1 MRAQKQTQRRYY
13 KYSDTPVAINPDGL
27 ITTNT
32 GGNGWVIY
40 TYGGNYGELY
50 LMLNP
55 RANTSYPRWQTGS
68 PNVYACFKTPK
79 KCILTSYTTYQR
91 CDGKNT
97 GRICNHWK
105 IVGYNSFNDMVNLYN
120 GTVIDDNTWP
130 SKAKDSS
137 KTVDLSSNT
146 NGFQYYSIH
155 MISNFAGSSY
165 CSMGNTLFYAR
176 ELEQGTENNYDYY
189 EDVDCIGVLNKQV
202 NNQGIYYT
210 PRDPNVDKIRPHT
223 LQGLKPVGNVRMI
236 SGVATNF
243 SLNNYLKVDKPF
255 TPGTSQWEK
264 QLVFKVDYPG
274 SSIDFAIDNG
284 LKSDWVFPKLTVR
297 TTSDTTLQFQPCLSS
312 NGTNWD
318 IHSTR
323 YSVNFDYSKKAY
335 IKLKFTGT
343 QYILSFK
350 QEGDADFTVLATITN
365 SNIIYQPADNL
376 GFSLGADISSG
387 SQWESYFRG
396 VIYYDE
402 CYFKIGDKYTYC
414 GEMPFGTRSFG
425 ITDYAIEKG
434 PVNYAYVGTPS
445 VVNGLLSG
453 CTSTNYVTTDTI
465 FETKDYDWEIITKIK
480 FDSFPAV
487 QTILSFVNGN
497 TRSVQ
502 LSMKDDG
509 HVRWYLSSDGTSN
522 NIASGTT
529 SSIVYATDT
538 WYYFKLTYSSTQGY
552 YAYSSTDK
560 VNWTQ
565 CLYNEST
572 TPIFQKSKLS
582 FGYNFSSYPEPLTN
596 GALDLNETTIKID
609 NWYWFGGANLIWANP
624 NIYLQSD
631 GLGQYIQTNIQATGD
646 TEIST
651 SFSVAQTETLS
662 SIFSSRTSYNTANF
676 GLSSREQGVLTA
688 YYNKSNI
695 DIPNFIVQPNRR
707 TYIDMIK
714 NNISV
719 DNTSYGSIDNYS
731 SFTAS
736 IPLRFFA
743 LATSTPSYFLNG
755 KLYRTNIVNG
765 NDKYDFV
772 PVPEGLQIG
781 NYKVPSNGMFDIVT
795 QTFFPNAGTGEF
807 NYGKDT
813 E

>member
-105 IVGYNSFNDMVNLYN
+105 IVGYNTFNDMVNLYN

-155 MISNFAGSSY
+155 MISNFSGRSY

-176 ELEQGTENNYDYY
+176 ELEDGDENNYDYY
-189 EDVDCIGVLNKQV
+189 EDVDCCGVLNKQV

-210 PRDPNVDKIRPHT
+210 PRDPNVDKIRPYT

-236 SGVATNF
+236 SGMATNF

-264 QLVFKVDYPG
+264 QLAFKVDYPG

-350 QEGDADFTVLATITN
+350 QEGDVDFTVLATVTN

-502 LSMKDDG
+502 LSMKNDG

-522 NIASGTT
+522 NIANGTT
-529 SSIVYATDT
+529 SSTVYDTDT

-596 GALDLNETTIKID
+596 GVLDLNETTIKID
-609 NWYWFGGANLIWANP
+609 NWYWFGGANLIWANDKL
-624 NIYLQSD
+624 YVESS
-631 GLGQYIQTNIQATGD
+631 GTQYINTGIPASS
-646 TEIST
+646 E
-651 SFSVAQTETLS
+651 LS
-662 SIFSSRTSYNTANF
+662 NELVINF
-676 GLSSREQGVLTA
+676 NGNNGQRLFGARKA
-688 YYNKSNI
+688 YQE
-695 DIPNFIVQPNRR
+695 D
-707 TYIDMIK
+707 
-714 NNISV
+714 
-719 DNTSYGSIDNYS
+719 
-731 SFTAS
+731 A
-736 IPLRFFA
+736 FA
-743 LATSTPSYFLNG
+743 LFYSDKLASTYGTSDKGYQITFPKNVKNTIYRNKNKVFLNG
-755 KLYRTNIVNG
+755 ELVQTDTEQSFTTNYPLYLFTVNQSG
-765 NDKYDFV
+765 SALTPNASSTKTYLSKTWDDTTLVQQLV
-772 PVPEGLQIG
+772 PVPAGLNIG
-781 NYKVPSNGMFDIVT
+781 TYEIPSNGMFDIVT